1 MSEPK
6 PLASFVSPALTAT
19 PSTGAADTYLLT
31 RIAELEAQLAGTLS
45 VEPEKPVKAK

>member
-6 PLASFVSPALTAT
+6 PLASFVSPALSTEPVKGTAD
-19 PSTGAADTYLLT
+19 AYLLT